1 MMLTQF
7 GYSLHEREKKKKIGI
22 KTGGRESNN
31 VKKRPEKK
39 RIPKKL

>member
-1 MMLTQF
+1 MMLTPF
-7 GYSLHEREKKKKIGI
+7 GYSLREREKKKIGI